1 MKLILSE
8 NEINQRYVVTH
19 QGRRQ
24 RVRGEGAGGALGS
37 PLPPTIS
44 WSKIFFHVKT
54 ENTKF
59 LHVNN
64 IREFFY

>member
-24 RVRGEGAGGALGS
+24 RVLGERAGGALG
-37 PLPPTIS
+37 PPPPPTIS
-44 WSKIFFHVKT
+44 WSKIFFHVKRKT
-54 ENTKF
+54 QNF